1 MPKFFTQKFW
11 PKFAR
16 FKKSPKT
23 DFSIFCDFDG
33 PRTPRESNYFNR
45 GLLHQRDLVEIFK
58 SVYRSARLDLTSR
71 SSRPIKIGKNE
82 NSYYPRQ
89 KSLFFRFAKLLIKTC
104 SNRLAYTIKFVLRLL
119 NYKTW
124 CSDRLGIDSSTS
136 SRQNEI
142 GQKSGNFPKNFNLN
156 AKILYYFNLN
166 VKKK

>member
-1 MPKFFTQKFW
+1 M
-11 PKFAR
+11 
-16 FKKSPKT
+16 
-23 DFSIFCDFDG
+23 
-33 PRTPRESNYFNR
+33 
-45 GLLHQRDLVEIFK
+45 LHQRDLVEIFK

-166 VKKK
+166 EKILYYFNLNAKILYYFNLNVKKSKEFGAFRLK

>member
-1 MPKFFTQKFW
+1 MQKFFTQKFW

-45 GLLHQRDLVEIFK
+45 GLLHQRDLAEIYK
-58 SVYRSARLDLTSR
+58 SVHRSARLDLTSR

-89 KSLFFRFAKLLIKTC
+89 NSHFFQNRKLLIKTC
-104 SNRLAYTIKFVLRLL
+104 SNRLAYTIKFVLRFM

-124 CSDRLGIDSSTS
+124 CSDRLGIDSSAS
-136 SRQNEI
+136 SKQNEI
-142 GQKSGNFPKNFNLN
+142 DPNFQKIF
-156 AKILYYFNLN
+156 
-166 VKKK
+166 